1 MSSEA
6 PAKLTRTITI
16 WMMVIAVPGFI
27 ATLVLNAFFLDDYAA
42 YGEVP
47 VPGSANLHLPAGE
60 VNISLHTVILG
71 GSNGGG
77 LPVPPLSV
85 TFEPPSGVAQ
95 PTVTENV
102 GSTTTVNNDAHV
114 RVWVAEIPSEGNY
127 NITTDGKVN
136 GYIDPRLAFGHG
148 SSIGFLVWVFAGLFV
163 VGLIGS
169 IVASKWLGRVRRNAA
184 PAAGAGTL
192 GYEFP
197 VAPLPPIAK
206 PTVNPVL
213 HEPSG
218 EGVRLERLKT
228 IAALHDSGALTDA
241 EFEAEKRRILD
252 GD

>member
-27 ATLVLNAFFLDDYAA
+27 VTLVLNAFFLDDYDA

-47 VPGSANLHLPAGE
+47 VPGSASLHLPAGE
-60 VNISLHTVILG
+60 VTISLHTVIIG
-71 GSNGGG
+71 GPNGGG
-77 LPVPPLSV
+77 LPVPPLGV
-85 TFEPPSGVAQ
+85 TIDPPSGVAQ
-95 PTVTENV
+95 PTVTENF

-114 RVWVAEIPSEGNY
+114 RIWVAQIPSEGNY

-169 IVASKWLGRVRRNAA
+169 IVASRWLGRVRRDAA

-197 VAPLPPIAK
+197 VAPLSPIAK
-206 PTVNPVL
+206 PTVNTVA